1 MNFGLMLSCKIEDK
15 LLLVHRSDDWTQ
27 VDEAQAY
34 ERCLNEVLEEVK
46 VAEADGNIRMGD
58 YILLSKVGSLDFDE
72 AG

>member
-1 MNFGLMLSCKIEDK
+1 MNFGLMLSCKVEDK

-58 YILLSKVGSLDFDE
+58 YIILSKHGALAFGE